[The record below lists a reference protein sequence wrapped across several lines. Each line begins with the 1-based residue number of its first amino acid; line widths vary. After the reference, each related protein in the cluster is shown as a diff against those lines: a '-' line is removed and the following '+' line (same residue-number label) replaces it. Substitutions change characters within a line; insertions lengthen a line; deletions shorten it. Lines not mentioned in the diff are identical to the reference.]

1 MAGLQQEHQR
11 MLATQV
17 ADGDFATAVMM
28 LKEASAY
35 TDRPNV
41 PKKDKRHGGGGGKG
55 QVNVA
60 AGEGS
65 SAKKSQEEVNALLA
79 KKDAETKKKLANQ
92 KRKFQGKLKKASGN
106 TGKGPCYACGGPHML
121 NSCPKWKKVMN
132 DSSEGG
138 AGAASGSGNA

>member
-17 ADGDFATAVMM
+17 TEGDFATAVTM
-28 LKEASAY
+28 LKKASAY
-35 TDRPNV
+35 TDRP
-41 PKKDKRHGGGGGKG
+41 PTPRKDKKHGGGGKG

-79 KKDAETKKKLANQ
+79 KKDAELKKKLANQ
-92 KRKFQGKLKKASGN
+92 KKKWQGKLNKAKGGK
-106 TGKGPCYACGGPHML
+106 GKGPCFACGGPHML
-121 NSCPKWKKVMN
+121 NTCPQWKKIMG

>member
-1 MAGLQQEHQR
+1 MAGLQQEYQR

-17 ADGDFATAVMM
+17 ADGDFARAVMM
-28 LKEASAY
+28 LKKASAY

-79 KKDAETKKKLANQ
+79 KKDADNKKKLANQ
-92 KRKFQGKLKKASGN
+92 KRKFQGKLKKAQGN
-106 TGKGPCYACGGPHML
+106 KGKGPCFACGGPHML
-121 NSCPKWKKVMN
+121 NECPKWKKLMD
-132 DSSEGG
+132 DSSQGG
-138 AGAASGSGNA
+138 AGTTTGSRNA